1 LGEPNEVPGFAGFTD
16 NRFVGVGAPRSIVFG
31 VSASF

>member
-1 LGEPNEVPGFAGFTD
+1 VPGFESFTD
-16 NRFVGVGAPRSIVFG
+16 NRFVGVGAPRSVVVG